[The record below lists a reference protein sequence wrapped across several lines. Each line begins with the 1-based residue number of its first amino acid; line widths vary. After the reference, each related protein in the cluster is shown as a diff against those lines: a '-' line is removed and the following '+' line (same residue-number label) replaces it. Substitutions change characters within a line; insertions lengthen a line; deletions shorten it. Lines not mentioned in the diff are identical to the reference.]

1 MGDFADFVTNLCH
14 LPFCF
19 DFVNMENALVPAS
32 MRIGIIIHI
41 ASAGD
46 MDMGDIADRLALP
59 RIDGGAA
66 P

>member
-1 MGDFADFVTNLCH
+1 
-14 LPFCF
+14 
-19 DFVNMENALVPAS
+19 
-32 MRIGIIIHI
+32 MRTGIFTHI
-41 ASAGD
+41 AFAGD